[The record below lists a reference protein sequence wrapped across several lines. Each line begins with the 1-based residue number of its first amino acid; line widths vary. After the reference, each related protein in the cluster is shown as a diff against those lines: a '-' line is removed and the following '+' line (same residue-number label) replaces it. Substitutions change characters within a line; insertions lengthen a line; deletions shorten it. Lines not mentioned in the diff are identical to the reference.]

1 MSTTTTTKRLI
12 QQHFITLNKISAL
25 ENRIISLANRLSKLC
40 DKLDK
45 MSDEEEDEAQDLR
58 KTLLLT
64 KMKVP
69 IIGEIQELEEQV
81 DEEQYELVRLAKEIS
96 KEGGFAAD
104 WEDDDDVWC

>member
-25 ENRIISLANRLSKLC
+25 EKRIISLANSLSKLC

-45 MSDEEEDEAQDLR
+45 MSDEEEDGVQDLR

-64 KMKVP
+64 KMKMA
-69 IIGEIQELEEQV
+69 IIDEIEELEDQV
-81 DEEQYELVRLAKEIS
+81 DEEQDELVRLAKEIS
-96 KEGGFAAD
+96 KEGGFTAED
-104 WEDDDDVWC
+104 WEDDVWC